1 MQILLYNI
9 GLFKKGKEMNQKMF
23 TVGIKKIKI
32 KKLINLLF
40 HFLGTE
46 TFM

>member
-23 TVGIKKIKI
+23 TVGIKKKIKI
-32 KKLINLLF
+32 KIINLLL